1 MNLIVFYLKYALAMV
16 FTYFKRAKFY
26 LNEYTRINFYLALY
40 LASDIEED
48 VDEYKYEIFP
58 WALGGRWRTK
68 FSGFLK
74 KRDAL
79 LRRIGYRAIV
89 SRKCCEEVMSLVPD
103 HYAWKRERSE
113 DHGGA
118 TRAYAINR
126 CRRMHSEATK
136 IDEEELNLPRG
147 PYENPRPCSICL
159 FNKYSKK
166 IKSTPIS
173 QYIPVM
179 SHSDRN
185 TNVSINNENVDQT
198 IVFSHHINK
207 SEQDIVTTTTTNK
220 PKKILKQSQIT
231 NINIVDSKSNKSDD
245 FQAKTSAKVLIQQEN
260 DENYNIISSTSDI
273 NNNYLNTN
281 TKNAPKINN
290 LILSENSFIYK
301 NTSYQ
306 HILSNEQHKSTS
318 TSTSTES
325 NLDHKYSTNLFH
337 NTNNT
342 SDEDN
347 DNDDDD
353 DDLTD
358 DCEEE
363 DDDNDDVFA
372 YGSKHTN
379 HQYHHNTLKTKHNLM
394 LNNKKT
400 YHPKKWSSN
409 VATTNDISNS
419 KVSNKKRMN
428 FSLSA
433 TAALAIASG
442 QTNISNNNGSNEPP
456 KGEILLSTS
465 YPKPSNL
472 LLNDQLVPRELLVS
486 KKC

>member
-1 MNLIVFYLKYALAMV
+1 MV

-89 SRKCCEEVMSLVPD
+89 SRKCCEEVMGLVPD

-159 FNKYSKK
+159 FNKYGKK
-166 IKSTPIS
+166 LKSTPIS

-179 SHSDRN
+179 NHNDRN
-185 TNVSINNENVDQT
+185 ASTTNENIDKT
-198 IVFSHHINK
+198 IFVTQQHTSK
-207 SEQDIVTTTTTNK
+207 SEQDIISVSTTTVTTITK

-231 NINIVDSKSNKSDD
+231 NINIVDSNTEKQTKASS
-245 FQAKTSAKVLIQQEN
+245 KVVLHHEN
-260 DENYNIISSTSDI
+260 DENYHEISSTTDI
-273 NNNYLNTN
+273 NNNNITITN
-281 TKNAPKINN
+281 QKNAPKINN
-290 LILSENSFIYK
+290 LVLSENSFIYK

-306 HILSNEQHKSTS
+306 HMLSNEHHKSTS

-325 NLDHKYSTNLFH
+325 NLDRKFSTNLFH
-337 NTNNT
+337 HTDDT
-342 SDEDN
+342 SDEEDEEH
-347 DNDDDD
+347 DHD

-363 DDDNDDVFA
+363 DDNDDVFA
-372 YGSKHTN
+372 YGSKHHSN
-379 HQYHHNTLKTKHNLM
+379 HLHHHTLKTKHNLM

-400 YHPKKWSSN
+400 CHPKKWASN
-409 VATTNDISNS
+409 TATMNDVSNN

-442 QTNISNNNGSNEPP
+442 QTAISNANGSNEPS
-456 KGEILLSTS
+456 KGDLLFSTS
-465 YPKPSNL
+465 YPKITN
-472 LLNDQLVPRELLVS
+472 LLNDQLVPRELLVNL
-486 KKC
+486 KT